1 MYVNLLRLY
10 LPDAKKSQTLIGRKQ
25 TMLKPLG
32 ETMKLVCKTAL
43 ALTLGVA
50 ATTSVSAQELTIAI
64 VNNGHMLNMQKVAGA
79 YAVKTGVT
87 LNWVSLEEGVL
98 REQVTAD
105 TATSGGQY
113 DIINIG
119 MQEAPIWGAAGWIEP
134 LNFGDDYDLD
144 DMLPAMRNGLSHDGQ
159 LYAAPFY
166 GESSMVMYR
175 KDLTDAAG
183 VSIKDNDS
191 WDNIKAAAAAIHKP
205 DDGVYGACL
214 RGKPGWGDNM
224 AFITT
229 VVNSFGGAWFDKD
242 MKPVLNSQ
250 EWKDA
255 INFYVDL
262 LGNYGPPGSEGN
274 SFNEIL
280 ALYNEGKCGM
290 WIDATIAASFLEV
303 DGVAYAQSP
312 NAGNPVGAN
321 WLWAWAMAVPAGSP
335 NAEESMKF
343 IEWATS
349 KEYIKAVADHPEF
362 GWGSVPTGTRASTY
376 AYPEFQEAAGFA
388 AAEMAAIESAA
399 PEATDLKPYVGVQ
412 FAAIPEF
419 PEVGGAVAQEMA
431 AALSGAK
438 SVDEALEA
446 AQGAADAI
454 MKEAGY
460 Y

>member
-1 MYVNLLRLY
+1 MAV
-10 LPDAKKSQTLIGRKQ
+10 
-25 TMLKPLG
+25 
-32 ETMKLVCKTAL
+32 
-43 ALTLGVA
+43 VA
-50 ATTSVSAQELTIAI
+50 TGAMAASHSKELTIAI
-64 VNNGHMLNMQKVAGA
+64 VNNGHMINMQKVAEA
-79 YAVKTGVT
+79 YTEETGVK

-98 REQVTAD
+98 REQVTSD
-105 TATSGGQY
+105 TATGGGQY

-119 MQEAPIWGAAGWIEP
+119 MQEAPIWGKAGWIEP
-134 LNFGDDYDLD
+134 LEFDAEYDVD
-144 DMLPAMRNGLSHDGQ
+144 DMLPAMRNGLSADGT

-175 KDLTDAAG
+175 KDLFDAAG
-183 VSIKDNDS
+183 VSITDNDS
-191 WDNIKAAAAAIHKP
+191 WDNIKAAAAAIHDP
-205 DDGVYGACL
+205 DNGVYGACL

-224 AFITT
+224 AFVTT
-229 VVNSFGGAWFDKD
+229 MVNSFGGAWFDAESRPTLESD
-242 MKPVLNSQ
+242 
-250 EWKDA
+250 EWKAA

-303 DGVAYAQSP
+303 PGVAYAQSP

-321 WLWAWAMAVPAGSP
+321 WLWAWAMAVPTGTDNTQEA
-335 NAEESMKF
+335 KDF

-349 KEYIKAVADHPEF
+349 KEYIQAVANHPEF
-362 GWGSVPTGTRASTY
+362 GWGSVPTGTRTSTY
-376 AYPEFQEAAGFA
+376 ESADFQA
-388 AAEMAAIESAA
+388 AAPFADAELAAILSAA

-419 PEVGGAVAQEMA
+419 PEVGSAVAQEIA

-438 SVDEALEA
+438 SVDEALA
-446 AQGAADAI
+446 ASQQAADAI
-454 MKEAGY
+454 MREAGY
-460 Y
+460 YE

>member
-1 MYVNLLRLY
+1 
-10 LPDAKKSQTLIGRKQ
+10 
-25 TMLKPLG
+25 
-32 ETMKLVCKTAL
+32 
-43 ALTLGVA
+43 
-50 ATTSVSAQELTIAI
+50 
-64 VNNGHMLNMQKVAGA
+64 
-79 YAVKTGVT
+79 
-87 LNWVSLEEGVL
+87 
-98 REQVTAD
+98 
-105 TATSGGQY
+105 
-113 DIINIG
+113 
-119 MQEAPIWGAAGWIEP
+119 
-134 LNFGDDYDLD
+134 
-144 DMLPAMRNGLSHDGQ
+144 
-159 LYAAPFY
+159 
-166 GESSMVMYR
+166 MYR
-175 KDLTDAAG
+175 KDLADAAG
-183 VSIKDNDS
+183 VSIADNDS
-191 WDNIKAAAAAIHKP
+191 WDNIKAAAAAMHKP
-205 DDGVYGACL
+205 DDGVFGACL

-229 VVNSFGGAWFDKD
+229 VVNSFGGAWFDAD
-242 MKPVLNSQ
+242 FKPQLESQ

-335 NAEESMKF
+335 NADESKKF

-349 KEYIKAVADHPEF
+349 KDYIKAVADHPEF

-376 AYPEFQEAAGFA
+376 AYPEFKEAAKFA
-388 AAEMAAIESAA
+388 DAEMAAIESAA

-419 PEVGGAVAQEMA
+419 PEVC
-431 AALSGAK
+431 LLYTSP
-438 SVDEALEA
+438 SPRD
-446 AQGAADAI
+446 
-454 MKEAGY
+454 
-460 Y
+460 

>member
-1 MYVNLLRLY
+1 MSLKNALR
-10 LPDAKKSQTLIGRKQ
+10 
-25 TMLKPLG
+25 
-32 ETMKLVCKTAL
+32 
-43 ALTLGVA
+43 A
-50 ATTSVSAQELTIAI
+50 ATAVSLLAAGGVHADGHATSLTIAI
-64 VNNGHMLNMQKVAGA
+64 VNNGHMENMKEVSKVYEG
-79 YAVKTGVT
+79 VTGVE

-98 REQVTAD
+98 REQVTSD
-105 TATSGGQY
+105 TATGGGQY

-134 LNFGDDYDLD
+134 LSFSDRYDVDDI
-144 DMLPAMRNGLSHDGQ
+144 LPAMANGLSHEGT

-175 KDLTDAAG
+175 KDLMDAAG
-183 VSIKDNDS
+183 VTIADNDS
-191 WDNIKAAAAAIHKP
+191 WENIKAAAAAVHDP
-205 DDGVYGACL
+205 DNGVYGACL

-229 VVNSFGGAWFDKD
+229 MVNSFGGAWFDAD
-242 MKPVLNSQ
+242 YKPQLESD
-250 EWKDA
+250 EWKAA

-280 ALYNEGKCGM
+280 ALYNEDRCGL
-290 WIDATIAASFLEV
+290 WIDATIGASFLTPE
-303 DGVAYAQSP
+303 GVAYAQSP

-335 NAEESMKF
+335 NAEEAMKF

-349 KEYIKAVADHPEF
+349 KDYHAAVATHKDF
-362 GWGSVPTGTRASTY
+362 GVGSVPTGARASTY
-376 AYPEFQEAAGFA
+376 EMEGFA
-388 AAEMAAIESAA
+388 EANPFATAELAAINSAA

-419 PEVGGAVAQEMA
+419 PEVGSVVAQEMA
-431 AALSGAK
+431 AALTGAK
-438 SVDEALEA
+438 SVDEALA
-446 AQGAADAI
+446 ASQAAADAI
-454 MKEAGY
+454 MREAGY

>member
-1 MYVNLLRLY
+1 MTSLRN
-10 LPDAKKSQTLIGRKQ
+10 
-25 TMLKPLG
+25 
-32 ETMKLVCKTAL
+32 TAL
-43 ALTLGVA
+43 GLAMGIASASVA
-50 ATTSVSAQELTIAI
+50 AADGHTELTIAI
-64 VNNGHMLNMQKVAGA
+64 VNNGHMINMQKVAEA
-79 YAVKTGVT
+79 YTADTGVT

-98 REQVTAD
+98 REQVTSD
-105 TATSGGQY
+105 TATGGGQY

-134 LNFGDDYDLD
+134 LEFGAEYDVD
-144 DMLPAMRNGLSHDGQ
+144 DMLPAMRNGLSHEGT

-175 KDLTDAAG
+175 KDLTEAAG
-183 VSIKDNDS
+183 VTIADNDS
-191 WDNIKAAAAAIHKP
+191 WDNVKAAAAAMHDP
-205 DDGVYGACL
+205 DNGVYGACL

-224 AFITT
+224 AFVTT
-229 VVNSFGGAWFDKD
+229 VVNSFGGAWFDAD
-242 MKPVLNSQ
+242 MRPALESD
-250 EWKDA
+250 EWKAA

-280 ALYNEGKCGM
+280 ALYNEDKCGM
-290 WIDATIAASFLEV
+290 WIDATIAASFLEN
-303 DGVAYAQSP
+303 DNVAYAQSP

-321 WLWAWAMAVPAGSP
+321 WLWAWAMAVPTGSP
-335 NAEESMKF
+335 NSEAAHDF

-349 KEYIKAVADHPEF
+349 KAYIQAVGNHPDF

-376 AYPEFQEAAGFA
+376 TIPEFQAVAKFA

-399 PEATDLKPYVGVQ
+399 PAATDIKPYVGVQ

-419 PEVGGAVAQEMA
+419 PEVGSAVAQEIA

-438 SVDEALEA
+438 SVDEALA
-446 AQGAADAI
+446 ASQAAADAI
-454 MKEAGY
+454 MSEAGY

>member
-1 MYVNLLRLY
+1 MYF
-10 LPDAKKSQTLIGRKQ
+10 KKTLCIASA
-25 TMLKPLG
+25 
-32 ETMKLVCKTAL
+32 VAL
-43 ALTLGVA
+43 MAGA
-50 ATTSVSAQELTIAI
+50 SHATDSLTIAI
-64 VNNGHMLNMQKVAGA
+64 VNNGHMINMQTVAKA
-79 YAVKTGVT
+79 YTAETGVE
-87 LNWVSLEEGVL
+87 LNWVALEEGVL

-105 TATSGGQY
+105 TATGGGQY

-134 LNFGDDYDLD
+134 LKFGSDYDVAD
-144 DMLPAMRNGLSHDGQ
+144 ILPAMRAGLSHNGT

-175 KDLTDAAG
+175 KDLADAAG
-183 VSIKDNDS
+183 VTINDHDS
-191 WDNIKAAAAAIHKP
+191 WSRVKEAAAAMHNPSA
-205 DDGVYGACL
+205 GVYGACL

-229 VVNSFGGAWFDKD
+229 VVNSFGGSWFHAD
-242 MKPVLNSQ
+242 MRPALDTQ
-250 EWKDA
+250 MWKDA

-312 NAGNPVGAN
+312 NAGNATGAN
-321 WLWAWAMAVPAGSP
+321 WLWAWAMAIPAGSP
-335 NAEESMKF
+335 NTEAASAF

-349 KEYIKAVADHPEF
+349 KDYVQAVGNHPDF
-362 GWGSVPTGTRASTY
+362 GWGSVPTGQRASTY
-376 AYPEFQEAAGFA
+376 ALPEFQAVAGFA
-388 AAEMAAIESAA
+388 AAEMAAINSAA
-399 PEATDLKPYVGVQ
+399 PAVSDLKPYVGVQ

-419 PEVGGAVAQEMA
+419 PEVGSAVAQEMA

-438 SVDEALEA
+438 SVDEALAA

-454 MKEAGY
+454 MREAGY

>member
-1 MYVNLLRLY
+1 MFRKGTLR
-10 LPDAKKSQTLIGRKQ
+10 
-25 TMLKPLG
+25 
-32 ETMKLVCKTAL
+32 
-43 ALTLGVA
+43 A
-50 ATTSVSAQELTIAI
+50 ATAIALFAAGGASAESLTIAI
-64 VNNGHMLNMQKVAGA
+64 VNNGHMINMQKVAEA
-79 YAVKTGVT
+79 YTDETGVE

-98 REQVTAD
+98 REQVTSD
-105 TATSGGQY
+105 TATGGGQY

-134 LNFGDDYDLD
+134 LTFSAGYDVDDI
-144 DMLPAMRNGLSHDGQ
+144 LPAMRNGLSHEGQ

-183 VSIKDNDS
+183 VSIADSDS
-191 WDNIKAAAAAIHKP
+191 WDNVKAAAAAIHDP
-205 DDGVYGACL
+205 DNGVYGACL

-229 VVNSFGGAWFDKD
+229 VVNSFGGAWFDAD
-242 MKPVLNSQ
+242 YRPVLDSA
-250 EWKDA
+250 EWNAA

-262 LGNYGPPGSEGN
+262 LSNYGPPGSEGN

-312 NAGNPVGAN
+312 NAGNPVGSN
-321 WLWAWAMAVPAGSP
+321 WLWAWAMAIPAGSP
-335 NAEESMKF
+335 NAEAAGKF

-349 KEYIKAVADHPEF
+349 KDYVQAVGTHPDF
-362 GWGSVPTGTRASTY
+362 GWGSVPTGQRASTY
-376 AYPEFQEAAGFA
+376 AIPEFQAAAGFA
-388 AAEMAAIESAA
+388 AAELAAIDSAA

-419 PEVGGAVAQEMA
+419 PEVGSAVAQEMA

-438 SVDEALEA
+438 SVEEALAASQEA
-446 AQGAADAI
+446 AHSI

-460 Y
+460 YD

>member
-1 MYVNLLRLY
+1 
-10 LPDAKKSQTLIGRKQ
+10 
-25 TMLKPLG
+25 
-32 ETMKLVCKTAL
+32 MKYFRNTAL
-43 ALTLGVA
+43 GLTLGVMGA
-50 ATTSVSAQELTIAI
+50 SFAMADSHATELTIAI
-64 VNNGHMLNMQKVAGA
+64 VNNGHMINMQSVAEA
-79 YAVKTGVT
+79 YTADTGIK

-98 REQVTAD
+98 REQVTSD
-105 TATSGGQY
+105 TATGGGQY

-134 LNFGDDYDLD
+134 LEFGAEYEID
-144 DMLPAMRNGLSHDGQ
+144 DMLPAMRNGLSHEGT

-183 VSIKDNDS
+183 VTIADNDS
-191 WDNIKAAAAAIHKP
+191 WDNVRTAAAAIHNP
-205 DDGVYGACL
+205 DAGVYGVCL

-224 AFITT
+224 AFVTT
-229 VVNSFGGAWFDKD
+229 VVNSYGGAWFDKD
-242 MKPVLNSQ
+242 MRPTLESD
-250 EWKDA
+250 EWKAA

-262 LGNYGPPGSEGN
+262 LGEFGPPGSEGN

-290 WIDATIAASFLEV
+290 WIDATIAASFLTV

-312 NAGNPVGAN
+312 NAGNAVGAN
-321 WLWAWAMAVPAGSP
+321 WLWAWAMAVPTGSP
-335 NAEESMKF
+335 NSEAAHDF
-343 IEWATS
+343 VEWATS
-349 KEYIKAVADHPEF
+349 KAYIQAVANHPDF
-362 GWGSVPTGTRASTY
+362 GWGKVPTGTRASTY
-376 AYPEFQEAAGFA
+376 AYPEFQAAAPFA

-419 PEVGGAVAQEMA
+419 PEVGSAVAQEIA

-438 SVDEALEA
+438 SVDEALAA
-446 AQGAADAI
+446 AQSAADNI
-454 MKEAGY
+454 MSEAGY

>member
-1 MYVNLLRLY
+1 
-10 LPDAKKSQTLIGRKQ
+10 
-25 TMLKPLG
+25 
-32 ETMKLVCKTAL
+32 
-43 ALTLGVA
+43 
-50 ATTSVSAQELTIAI
+50 
-64 VNNGHMLNMQKVAGA
+64 
-79 YAVKTGVT
+79 
-87 LNWVSLEEGVL
+87 
-98 REQVTAD
+98 
-105 TATSGGQY
+105 GGT
-113 DIINIG
+113 
-119 MQEAPIWGAAGWIEP
+119 
-134 LNFGDDYDLD
+134 
-144 DMLPAMRNGLSHDGQ
+144 

-183 VSIKDNDS
+183 VTISDNDS
-191 WDNIKAAAAAIHKP
+191 WENIRAAAAAIHNP
-205 DDGVYGACL
+205 DDVYGVCL

-229 VVNSFGGAWFDKD
+229 VVNSFGGAWFDAD
-242 MKPVLNSQ
+242 FRPQLDSQ
-250 EWKDA
+250 AWNDA
-255 INFYVDL
+255 ITFYVDL
-262 LGNYGPPGSEGN
+262 LGTYGPPGSEGN

-335 NAEESMKF
+335 NADAAKDF

-349 KEYIKAVADHPEF
+349 KDYIQAVADHPDF

-376 AYPEFQEAAGFA
+376 AYPEFQA
-388 AAEMAAIESAA
+388 AAAFASAELAAIESAA

-419 PEVGGAVAQEMA
+419 PEVGSAVAQEMA

-438 SVDEALEA
+438 SVEDALA
-446 AQGAADAI
+446 DAQSAADAI
-454 MKEAGY
+454 MQEAGY

>member
-1 MYVNLLRLY
+1 MKSLLN
-10 LPDAKKSQTLIGRKQ
+10 S
-25 TMLKPLG
+25 
-32 ETMKLVCKTAL
+32 AL
-43 ALTLGVA
+43 SLTLVV
-50 ATTSVSAQELTIAI
+50 VSASFATAAELTIAI
-64 VNNGHMLNMQKVAGA
+64 VNNGHMINMQKVAEA
-79 YAVKTGVT
+79 YTEETGVA

-98 REQVTAD
+98 REQVTSD
-105 TATSGGQY
+105 TATGGGEY

-119 MQEAPIWGAAGWIEP
+119 MQEAPIWGAAGWIEA
-134 LNFGDDYDLD
+134 LNFGSDYDID
-144 DMLPAMRNGLSHDGQ
+144 DMLPAIRNGLSHDGT

-183 VSIKDNDS
+183 VSIADNDS
-191 WDNIKAAAAAIHKP
+191 WDNVKVAAAAIHNP
-205 DDGVYGACL
+205 SAGVYGACL

-229 VVNSFGGAWFDKD
+229 MVNSFGGAWFDKNMRPTIESD
-242 MKPVLNSQ
+242 
-250 EWKDA
+250 EWRAA
-255 INFYVDL
+255 INFYIDL

-335 NAEESMKF
+335 NAAESMKF

-349 KEYIKAVADHPEF
+349 KEYVKAVADHPDF

-376 AYPEFQEAAGFA
+376 AYPEFQAVAGFA
-388 AAEMAAIESAA
+388 SAEIAAIESAA
-399 PEATDLKPYVGVQ
+399 PAATELKPYVGVQ

-419 PEVGGAVAQEMA
+419 PQVGSAVAQEMA

-438 SVDEALEA
+438 SVDEALA
-446 AQGAADAI
+446 ASQSAADAI
-454 MKEAGY
+454 MSEAGY

>member
-1 MYVNLLRLY
+1 MKSISLLAAVTAIGFSSFAH
-10 LPDAKKSQTLIGRKQ
+10 AKD
-25 TMLKPLG
+25 
-32 ETMKLVCKTAL
+32 
-43 ALTLGVA
+43 
-50 ATTSVSAQELTIAI
+50 LTIAV
-64 VNNGHMLNMQKVAGA
+64 VNNGHMINMQKVAEA
-79 YAVKTGVT
+79 YTAETGVK

-98 REQVTAD
+98 REQVTSD
-105 TATSGGQY
+105 TATSGGEY
-113 DIINIG
+113 DVINIG

-134 LNFGDDYDLD
+134 LNFGASYDVD
-144 DMLPAMRNGLSHDGQ
+144 DMLPAIRNGLSHEGT

-183 VSIKDNDS
+183 VKIADNDS
-191 WDNIKAAAAAIHKP
+191 WVNVKKAAAAIHNP
-205 DDGVYGACL
+205 AAGVYGACL

-242 MKPVLNSQ
+242 MRPTINSK

-255 INFYVDL
+255 ISFYVDL
-262 LGNYGPPGSEGN
+262 LGSYGPPGSEGN

-290 WIDATIAASFLEV
+290 WIDATIAASFLTV

-335 NAEESMKF
+335 NAEESKKF

-349 KEYIKAVADHPEF
+349 KAYIKAVADHPDF
-362 GWGSVPTGTRASTY
+362 GWAKVPTGTRASTY
-376 AYPEFQEAAGFA
+376 AYPKFKAVASFA
-388 AAEMAAIESAA
+388 SAEMAAIESAA
-399 PEATDLKPYVGVQ
+399 PEATALKPYVCVQ

-419 PEVGGAVAQEMA
+419 PEVGSAVAQEMA

-438 SVDEALEA
+438 SVDAALA
-446 AQGAADAI
+446 ASQAAAEAI
-454 MKEAGY
+454 MSEAGY
-460 Y
+460 F

>member
-1 MYVNLLRLY
+1 MFMRN
-10 LPDAKKSQTLIGRKQ
+10 
-25 TMLKPLG
+25 
-32 ETMKLVCKTAL
+32 AL
-43 ALTLGVA
+43 CAASAIALTAGA
-50 ATTSVSAQELTIAI
+50 AFAESHAKSLTIAI
-64 VNNGHMLNMQKVAGA
+64 VNNGHMINMQKVAEA
-79 YAVKTGVT
+79 YTAETGVE
-87 LNWVSLEEGVL
+87 LKWVSLEEGVL
-98 REQVTAD
+98 REQVQSD
-105 TATSGGQY
+105 TATGGGQY
-113 DIINIG
+113 DVINIG
-119 MQEAPIWGAAGWIEP
+119 MQEAPIWGQAGWIEP

-144 DMLPAMRNGLSHDGQ
+144 DMLPAIRNGLSYEGQ

-183 VSIKDNDS
+183 VTIADNDS
-191 WDNIKAAAAAIHKP
+191 WDNVKAAAEAIHDP
-205 DDGVYGACL
+205 DNGVYGVCL

-229 VVNSFGGAWFDKD
+229 VVNSFGGAWFDAD
-242 MKPVLNSQ
+242 FKPTIDSD
-250 EWKDA
+250 EWRAA

-262 LGNYGPPGSEGN
+262 LGTYGPPGSEGN

-321 WLWAWAMAVPAGSP
+321 WLWAWAMAVPAGTE
-335 NAEESMKF
+335 NTDEAKAF

-349 KEYIKAVADHPEF
+349 KDYIKAVADHPEF

-376 AYPEFQEAAGFA
+376 AYEEFKAAAAFA
-388 AAEMAAIESAA
+388 GAEMAAIESAA

-419 PEVGGAVAQEMA
+419 PEVGSAVAQEMA
-431 AALSGAK
+431 AALSGAQ
-438 SVDEALEA
+438 V
-446 AQGAADAI
+446 G
-454 MKEAGY
+454 
-460 Y
+460 

>member
-1 MYVNLLRLY
+1 MTFMRN
-10 LPDAKKSQTLIGRKQ
+10 
-25 TMLKPLG
+25 
-32 ETMKLVCKTAL
+32 TAL
-43 ALTLGVA
+43 GVTLAASTALTA
-50 ATTSVSAQELTIAI
+50 YAEELTIAI
-64 VNNGHMLNMQKVAGA
+64 VNNGHMINMQKVAEA
-79 YAVKTGVT
+79 YTAETGVK

-98 REQVTAD
+98 REQVTSD
-105 TATSGGQY
+105 TATGGGQY

-134 LNFGDDYDLD
+134 LNFGADYDVD
-144 DMLPAMRNGLSHDGQ
+144 DILPAMRAGLSHEGT

-175 KDLTDAAG
+175 KDLADAAG
-183 VSIKDNDS
+183 VTINDNDS
-191 WDNIKAAAAAIHKP
+191 WSRVKQAAAAMHDP
-205 DDGVYGACL
+205 DNGVYGACL

-229 VVNSFGGAWFDKD
+229 VVNSFGGAWFDAD
-242 MKPVLNSQ
+242 MRPALDTQ
-250 EWKDA
+250 MWKDA

-290 WIDATIAASFLEV
+290 WIDATIAASFLES
-303 DGVAYAQSP
+303 DQVAYAQSP
-312 NAGNPVGAN
+312 NAGNAAGAN

-335 NAEESMKF
+335 NAEASMKF

-349 KEYIKAVADHPEF
+349 KEYVQAVGNHPDF
-362 GWGSVPTGTRASTY
+362 GWGSVPTGQRASTY
-376 AYPEFQEAAGFA
+376 AIPEFQAAAGFA
-388 AAEMAAIESAA
+388 AAEMAAIDSAA
-399 PEATDLKPYVGVQ
+399 PAASAIKPYVGVQ

-419 PEVGGAVAQEMA
+419 PQVGSAVAQEMA

-438 SVDEALEA
+438 SVDEALA
-446 AQGAADAI
+446 ASQAAADAI

-460 Y
+460 YE